1 MGKNQGL
8 KRLGDGT
15 SRKLTNSE
23 LSRGY
28 LFVTHDSNIQKIINP
43 NDFEVLVNGKL
54 AGRYKIDSSGRIFIG
69 KQTLNYVGTK
79 TLSFQVKNKKLHLSF

>member
-8 KRLGDGT
+8 KRLDGGI

-28 LFVTHDSNIQKIINP
+28 MFVTMDTHIQKIINP
-43 NDFEVLVNGKL
+43 KDFEVLINGKL

-69 KQTLNYVGTK
+69 KQILNHIGAK
-79 TLSFQVKNKKLHLSF
+79 PLSFQVKNKKLHLSF